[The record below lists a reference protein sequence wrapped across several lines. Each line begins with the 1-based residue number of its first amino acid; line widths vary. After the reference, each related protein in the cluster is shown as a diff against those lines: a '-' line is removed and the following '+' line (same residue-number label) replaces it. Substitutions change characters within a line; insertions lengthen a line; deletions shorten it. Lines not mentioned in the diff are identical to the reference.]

1 MTCFDHG
8 AGIIGR
14 EDGLRD
20 DVPPKVVLECD
31 AAREPLPLK
40 EMQRKTAE
48 EFEAECLR
56 LLRTDTPEMSI
67 DPKRICPAEAA
78 VILS

>member
-1 MTCFDHG
+1 MP
-8 AGIIGR
+8 AGT
-14 EDGLRD
+14 D
-20 DVPPKVVLECD
+20 PT
-31 AAREPLPLK
+31 K
-40 EMQRKTAE
+40 EMPRKTTE

-56 LLRTDTPEMSI
+56 LLGIDTPEMSI

>member
-1 MTCFDHG
+1 MPAG
-8 AGIIGR
+8 A
-14 EDGLRD
+14 
-20 DVPPKVVLECD
+20 
-31 AAREPLPLK
+31 APLK
-40 EMQRKTAE
+40 EMPRKTAE

-56 LLRTDTPEMSI
+56 LLGTDTPEMSI